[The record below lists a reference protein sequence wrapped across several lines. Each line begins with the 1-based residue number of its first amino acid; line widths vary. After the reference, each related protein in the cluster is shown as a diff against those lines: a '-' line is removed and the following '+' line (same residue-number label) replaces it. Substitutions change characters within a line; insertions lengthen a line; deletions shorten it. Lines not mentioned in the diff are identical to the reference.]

1 MHTINSFPELAKKK
15 IIVTG
20 SEENDFE
27 TQDNVFSELIV
38 KVFSDKKNNTNDSF
52 SPSEF
57 MTIEKEVRKRVLKLH
72 QLHLPQKEIDEN
84 QIDRT
89 IDIFLRELQEY
100 EFGNPTTSYHRA
112 MVKCVKEKSTDYLTY
127 IDSYSRR
134 VLFTYFKK
142 YAKPEDKDYISFH
155 DSVKDRLDNLER
167 DGKIKSKNIKLHNK
181 NEQVYYLTG
190 EKPLQILNSRSFDRK
205 LLDGISFSRKQNDIK
220 VSNPGLSKAIDTFVG
235 RLSDYMFMLRDV
247 TEIFFSF
254 TNNSPNLTTE
264 AKSTEDEFLGKA
276 EEIADP
282 QQEIERIEK
291 IIETQIKIPI
301 DPQRAS
307 AKLTRTRAKYRLIF
321 LGYLA
326 TQSDLTQ
333 NEIFVSLSDEHKKS
347 LTPPPLDYVNRII
360 NFLDNLQIADSSIN
374 VKAERSSINLYLK
387 QINDAVASVIDNM
400 TVIDQQK
407 VIAAY
412 AKSLIRNY
420 LSLTGGKN
428 S

>member
-1 MHTINSFPELAKKK
+1 MHTINSFPELVRQK

-20 SEENDFE
+20 SEENDFDV
-27 TQDNVFSELIV
+27 QNNVFSELIV
-38 KVFSDKKNNTNDSF
+38 KVFSDKKNDANDSF

-72 QLHLPQKEIDEN
+72 RLHLPQKEIDEN

-100 EFGNPTTSYHRA
+100 ECGNPTTSYHRA
-112 MVKCVKEKSTDYLTY
+112 MVKCVKEKSADYLDY

-134 VLFTYFKK
+134 VLFTFFKK
-142 YAKPEDKDYISFH
+142 CAKPEDKDYLSFH
-155 DSVKDRLDNLER
+155 DSIKDRLVNLER
-167 DGKIKSKNIKLHNK
+167 DGKIKSKNIKLHDKNK
-181 NEQVYYLTG
+181 QVYYLTG
-190 EKPLQILNSRSFDRK
+190 EKPLYILNSKSFDRK

-220 VSNPGLSKAIDTFVG
+220 ASNPGLSKAIDTFVS
-235 RLSDYMFMLRDV
+235 RLPDYMFMVRDV

-254 TNNSPNLTTE
+254 TNNTPYLATE
-264 AKSTEDEFLGKA
+264 ANSTEDAFLDYA
-276 EEIADP
+276 EEIVDP
-282 QQEIERIEK
+282 QPEIEKIEK

-301 DPQRAS
+301 DTQRAS
-307 AKLTRTRAKYRLIF
+307 AKLARTRAKYRLIF

-347 LTPPPLDYVNRII
+347 LTPPPMDYVNRII
-360 NFLDNLQIADSSIN
+360 NFLDNIQITDSSIN
-374 VKAERSSINLYLK
+374 VKAERSSINQYLK
-387 QINDAVASVIDNM
+387 QINDAVTSVINDM

-412 AKSLIRNY
+412 TKSLIRNY

-428 S
+428 L